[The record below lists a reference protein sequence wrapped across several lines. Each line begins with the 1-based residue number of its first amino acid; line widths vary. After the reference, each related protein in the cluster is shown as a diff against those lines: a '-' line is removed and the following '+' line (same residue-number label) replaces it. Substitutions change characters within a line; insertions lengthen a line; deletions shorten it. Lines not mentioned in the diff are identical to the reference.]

1 MRKNKFKFDKMNRK
15 KKTTRNVI
23 IINKRTNERDL
34 LKYSKK
40 RMSRQ
45 LRYRWLS
52 LAAIKMSLLCAHSS
66 TLFKY
71 LRTIE

>member
-1 MRKNKFKFDKMNRK
+1 MNRK

-52 LAAIKMSLLCAHSS
+52 LAVIQMSYIFQPVLANGWNTDV
-66 TLFKY
+66 TLEY
-71 LRTIE
+71 ADDSIG